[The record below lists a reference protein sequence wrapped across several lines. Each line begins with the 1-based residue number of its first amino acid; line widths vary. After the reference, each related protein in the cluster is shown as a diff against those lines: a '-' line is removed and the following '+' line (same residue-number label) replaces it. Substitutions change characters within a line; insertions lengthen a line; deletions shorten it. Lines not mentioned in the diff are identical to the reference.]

1 MAVQPGMQE
10 LQDKKGANKGAL
22 LMLESTLI
30 SWSLNLSATLTLRLM
45 PQVTVIFFSIFFYY
59 YSYYLF
65 LIWLVLVW
73 VFCQW
78 KYGEKLI
85 LYSDIE
91 VEPWVSCP

>member
-45 PQVTVIFFSIFFYY
+45 PQVTVIFFLYFFL
-59 YSYYLF
+59 LF
-65 LIWLVLVW
+65 LLFIFNLVGFGLGFLPVEIWRKINSI
-73 VFCQW
+73 Q
-78 KYGEKLI
+78 
-85 LYSDIE
+85 
-91 VEPWVSCP
+91 